1 MINSAKAGKCYG
13 IAKMES
19 YCLISTEFQSGLMK
33 KLKGGV
39 RTQGGPP
46 QNMLQWH
53 LHYVELKLLEAE
65 VEQFYGDQ
73 KTF

>member
-19 YCLISTEFQSGLMK
+19 YCLIGTEFQSGLMK

-39 RTQGGPP
+39 RTQVSEF
-46 QNMLQWH
+46 LQC
-53 LHYVELKLLEAE
+53 
-65 VEQFYGDQ
+65 
-73 KTF
+73 